1 MTPPKTKRI
10 SMRGLKAKGDKFER
24 ELAAHINLRTNL
36 TSSRAPLSGG
46 GAIGQLSGGSDLLGT
61 PGVHVE
67 AKRVERLN
75 VMDAIKQAE
84 TSLRKMNAPE
94 APVVVNRRNL
104 MTTGESLVTMRLDAW
119 LELYKAWL
127 IQEGYLKP

>member
-104 MTTGESLVTMRLDAW
+104 MATGESLVTMRLDAW